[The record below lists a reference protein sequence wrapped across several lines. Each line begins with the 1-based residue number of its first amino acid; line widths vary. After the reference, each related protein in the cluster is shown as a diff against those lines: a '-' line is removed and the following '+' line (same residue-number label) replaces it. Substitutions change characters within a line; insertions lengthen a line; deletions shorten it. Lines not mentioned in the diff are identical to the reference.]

1 MIDQT
6 DIKKKLKRPA
16 YRKPEAVKE
25 LEALANEAA
34 RKKYPNMKPEYLAP
48 RVYRD
53 DNANGLTI
61 CIVAYITL
69 KGGFASRISN
79 QGTYNAKL
87 KKYIPTTAK
96 KGLAD
101 VMGCYMGKNLNIK
114 VNGRDKQSEAQI
126 KIQNE
131 VTKAGGLYFIAHNFT
146 DFKVWFDSLR

>member
-1 MIDQT
+1 M
-6 DIKKKLKRPA
+6 KAPYK
-16 YRKPEAVKE
+16 KPESVKE
-25 LEALANEAA
+25 LERLADAEA
-34 RKKYPNMKPEYLAP
+34 RRKYPNMKPEYLAP
-48 RVYRD
+48 RKYRD
-53 DNANGLTI
+53 DSANGLTS
-61 CIVAYITL
+61 CIVTYVTL

-101 VMGCYMGKNLNIK
+101 VMGCYMGKNLNIEVK
-114 VNGRDKQSEAQI
+114 IGRDKQSEAQI

-146 DFKVWFDSLR
+146 DFKVWFDCLK